1 MEADDRRQLQEA
13 VDNSV
18 CGIMVELVQGEGG
31 VAAIDKGYAKY
42 VEEVCKENDILF
54 LVDEVQTGIGR
65 TGTLLCSEQYHIR
78 PNIITLAKGL
88 GGGLPIGAVLMD
100 EVAGEI
106 LGPGQHGSTFGG
118 NPAVCAGG
126 VEVMKQI
133 CKEQLE
139 AAGIDGGMV
148 RLSVGLEH
156 VEDIIEDLEKAFS
169 DLGIEGK

>member
-54 LVDEVQTGIGR
+54 LVDEVQTSIGR

-106 LGPGQHGSTFGG
+106 LG
-118 NPAVCAGG
+118 
-126 VEVMKQI
+126 
-133 CKEQLE
+133 
-139 AAGIDGGMV
+139 
-148 RLSVGLEH
+148 
-156 VEDIIEDLEKAFS
+156 
-169 DLGIEGK
+169 LGIAEQCAENGLLILTAKKKLRIMPPLNITLDEIDKGLDILRRCLSGFR